1 MAALFGHRDYWNASA
16 KMVMDEFTRQL
27 MQDSHG
33 QATIVSIFYLLL
45 SVITVAG
52 NALVIV
58 AVWKDPLKILRSSPS
73 NFILLSLA
81 MSDLTVGVLV
91 IPGVALWYLRV
102 GIKADPW
109 LSELI
114 VIIFVGAALIVS
126 VGHVLLL
133 TVDRYYALATP
144 FKYRTKITKRRIS
157 IASVSIWICCV
168 CYAVVSSII
177 QQHFLVMWFISVLVI
192 YISSECICNLYLA
205 TLWYLMK
212 HSKARTM
219 IENSQSSVELFYQRE
234 KKVFKVIVSVIFVYF
249 FCVIPW
255 LVTQLVLYFCKVC
268 HEHFE
273 VMMVCYNVTTGF
285 LFVNSAL
292 NPFLYSWRF
301 SKFRATFKY
310 FWRTFSQLKGRRKKT
325 IKITERRQ
333 SFNTQL

>member
-1 MAALFGHRDYWNASA
+1 MQSWQALYNNTS
-16 KMVMDEFTRQL
+16 
-27 MQDSHG
+27 
-33 QATIVSIFYLLL
+33 LL
-45 SVITVAG
+45 
-52 NALVIV
+52 
-58 AVWKDPLKILRSSPS
+58 
-73 NFILLSLA
+73 
-81 MSDLTVGVLV
+81 
-91 IPGVALWYLRV
+91 
-102 GIKADPW
+102 
-109 LSELI
+109 
-114 VIIFVGAALIVS
+114 
-126 VGHVLLL
+126 H
-133 TVDRYYALATP
+133 
-144 FKYRTKITKRRIS
+144 
-157 IASVSIWICCV
+157 C
-168 CYAVVSSII
+168 
-177 QQHFLVMWFISVLVI
+177 MWFISVLVI

-219 IENSQSSVELFYQRE
+219 IGNSQSSVELFYQRE

-255 LVTQLVLYFCKVC
+255 LVTQFVLYFCKVC

-333 SFNTQL
+333 SFNTQLWKWFVVLISDLFEFAKCTFKLFVIISVTGDSKVYTIW